1 MPLNV
6 YLTFEDNCREVFD
19 FYRSVFGGEYLIIQT
34 FGDGPADMG
43 ILDSERDRIMHAT
56 ISIGDS
62 FLMGSDTA
70 SNFSSPPT
78 AGDNFSLSYTSS
90 SREEVD
96 EFFARLS
103 AGGDGDHAA
112 ARDLLGVLL
121 WFLHRQVR
129 HQLAI
134 GLRASLGVT
143 QARGIVYFPFA
154 PVTGTGSASKSR
166 SVLIVYVDVLQ
177 APIITV

>member
-19 FYRSVFGGEYLIIQT
+19 FYRSVFGGEYLIILT

-62 FLMGSDTA
+62 FLMGSDSA
-70 SNFSSPPT
+70 SSFAPPPT
-78 AGDNFSLSYTSS
+78 VGDNFSLSYTSS
-90 SREEVD
+90 SREEAD

-103 AGGDGDHAA
+103 AGGTVTMPLQETFWGSYFGSCTDKFGIN
-112 ARDLLGVLL
+112 
-121 WFLHRQVR
+121 W
-129 HQLAI
+129 QLDYE
-134 GLRASLGVT
+134 LPSE
-143 QARGIVYFPFA
+143 
-154 PVTGTGSASKSR
+154 
-166 SVLIVYVDVLQ
+166 
-177 APIITV
+177 

>member
-19 FYRSVFGGEYLIIQT
+19 FYRSVFGGEYLIILT

-62 FLMGSDTA
+62 FLMGSDSA
-70 SNFSSPPT
+70 SSFASPPT
-78 AGDNFSLSYTSS
+78 VGDNFSLSYTSS

-103 AGGDGDHAA
+103 AGGTVTMPLQETFWGSYFGSCTDKFGIN
-112 ARDLLGVLL
+112 
-121 WFLHRQVR
+121 W
-129 HQLAI
+129 QLDYE
-134 GLRASLGVT
+134 LPSE
-143 QARGIVYFPFA
+143 
-154 PVTGTGSASKSR
+154 
-166 SVLIVYVDVLQ
+166 
-177 APIITV
+177 

>member
-78 AGDNFSLSYTSS
+78 AGDNFSLTYTSS

-103 AGGDGDHAA
+103 AGGTVTMPLQETFWGSYFGSCTDKFGIN
-112 ARDLLGVLL
+112 
-121 WFLHRQVR
+121 W
-129 HQLAI
+129 QLDYE
-134 GLRASLGVT
+134 LST
-143 QARGIVYFPFA
+143 E
-154 PVTGTGSASKSR
+154 
-166 SVLIVYVDVLQ
+166 
-177 APIITV
+177 

>member
-34 FGDGPADMG
+34 FGDGPSDMG

-78 AGDNFSLSYTSS
+78 VGDNFSLSYTPS

-103 AGGDGDHAA
+103 AGGTVTMPLQETFWGSYFGSCTDKFGIN
-112 ARDLLGVLL
+112 
-121 WFLHRQVR
+121 W
-129 HQLAI
+129 QLNYE
-134 GLRASLGVT
+134 LPSE
-143 QARGIVYFPFA
+143 
-154 PVTGTGSASKSR
+154 
-166 SVLIVYVDVLQ
+166 
-177 APIITV
+177 

>member
-34 FGDGPADMG
+34 FGDGPSDMG

-70 SNFSSPPT
+70 SNFSP
-78 AGDNFSLSYTSS
+78 
-90 SREEVD
+90 
-96 EFFARLS
+96 
-103 AGGDGDHAA
+103 
-112 ARDLLGVLL
+112 
-121 WFLHRQVR
+121 RQ
-129 HQLAI
+129 
-134 GLRASLGVT
+134 
-143 QARGIVYFPFA
+143 P
-154 PVTGTGSASKSR
+154 
-166 SVLIVYVDVLQ
+166 
-177 APIITV
+177 

>member
-62 FLMGSDTA
+62 FLMGSDSA
-70 SNFSSPPT
+70 SSFAPPPT
-78 AGDNFSLSYTSS
+78 VGDNFSLSYTSS
-90 SREEVD
+90 SREEAD

-103 AGGDGDHAA
+103 AGGTVTMPLQETFWGSYFGSCTDKFGIN
-112 ARDLLGVLL
+112 
-121 WFLHRQVR
+121 W
-129 HQLAI
+129 QLDYE
-134 GLRASLGVT
+134 LPSE
-143 QARGIVYFPFA
+143 
-154 PVTGTGSASKSR
+154 
-166 SVLIVYVDVLQ
+166 
-177 APIITV
+177 

>member
-78 AGDNFSLSYTSS
+78 VGDNFSLSYTSS

-103 AGGDGDHAA
+103 AGGTVTMPLQETFWGSYFGSCTDKFGIN
-112 ARDLLGVLL
+112 
-121 WFLHRQVR
+121 W
-129 HQLAI
+129 QLDYE
-134 GLRASLGVT
+134 LST
-143 QARGIVYFPFA
+143 E
-154 PVTGTGSASKSR
+154 
-166 SVLIVYVDVLQ
+166 
-177 APIITV
+177 

>member
-56 ISIGDS
+56 ITIGDS
-62 FLMGSDTA
+62 FLMGSDSA
-70 SNFSSPPT
+70 SSFAPPPT
-78 AGDNFSLSYTSS
+78 VGDNFSLSYTSS
-90 SREEVD
+90 SREEAD

-103 AGGDGDHAA
+103 AGGTVTMPLQETFWGSYFGSCTDKFGIN
-112 ARDLLGVLL
+112 
-121 WFLHRQVR
+121 W
-129 HQLAI
+129 QLDYE
-134 GLRASLGVT
+134 LPSE
-143 QARGIVYFPFA
+143 
-154 PVTGTGSASKSR
+154 
-166 SVLIVYVDVLQ
+166 
-177 APIITV
+177 

>member
-62 FLMGSDTA
+62 FLMGSDSA
-70 SNFSSPPT
+70 SSFAPPPT
-78 AGDNFSLSYTSS
+78 VGDNFSLSYTSS

-103 AGGDGDHAA
+103 AGGTVTMPLQETFWGSYFGSCTDKFGIN
-112 ARDLLGVLL
+112 
-121 WFLHRQVR
+121 W
-129 HQLAI
+129 QLNYE
-134 GLRASLGVT
+134 LPT
-143 QARGIVYFPFA
+143 E
-154 PVTGTGSASKSR
+154 
-166 SVLIVYVDVLQ
+166 
-177 APIITV
+177 

>member
-19 FYRSVFGGEYLIIQT
+19 FYRSVFGGEYLIILT

-62 FLMGSDTA
+62 FLMGSDSA
-70 SNFSSPPT
+70 SSFAPPPT
-78 AGDNFSLSYTSS
+78 VGDNFSLSYTSS
-90 SREEVD
+90 SREEAD

-103 AGGDGDHAA
+103 AGGTVTMPLQETFWGSYFGSCTDKFGIN
-112 ARDLLGVLL
+112 
-121 WFLHRQVR
+121 W
-129 HQLAI
+129 QLDYE
-134 GLRASLGVT
+134 LST
-143 QARGIVYFPFA
+143 E
-154 PVTGTGSASKSR
+154 
-166 SVLIVYVDVLQ
+166 
-177 APIITV
+177 

>member
-34 FGDGPADMG
+34 FGDGPAEMG

-78 AGDNFSLSYTSS
+78 AGDNFSLTYTSS

-96 EFFARLS
+96 ALFANLS
-103 AGGDGDHAA
+103 AGGEVTMPLQETFWGSYFGSCTDKFGIN
-112 ARDLLGVLL
+112 
-121 WFLHRQVR
+121 W
-129 HQLAI
+129 QLDYE
-134 GLRASLGVT
+134 LPT
-143 QARGIVYFPFA
+143 E
-154 PVTGTGSASKSR
+154 
-166 SVLIVYVDVLQ
+166 
-177 APIITV
+177 

>member
-34 FGDGPADMG
+34 FGDGPSDMG

-62 FLMGSDTA
+62 FLMGSDSA
-70 SNFSSPPT
+70 SSFAPPPT
-78 AGDNFSLSYTSS
+78 VGDNFSLSYTSS
-90 SREEVD
+90 SREEAD

-103 AGGDGDHAA
+103 AGGTVTMPLQETFWGSYFGSCTDKFGIN
-112 ARDLLGVLL
+112 
-121 WFLHRQVR
+121 W
-129 HQLAI
+129 QLDYE
-134 GLRASLGVT
+134 LPSE
-143 QARGIVYFPFA
+143 
-154 PVTGTGSASKSR
+154 
-166 SVLIVYVDVLQ
+166 
-177 APIITV
+177 

>member
-62 FLMGSDTA
+62 FLMGSDSA
-70 SNFSSPPT
+70 SSFAPPPT
-78 AGDNFSLSYTSS
+78 VGDNFSLSYTSS
-90 SREEVD
+90 SREEAD
-96 EFFARLS
+96 ELFAKLS
-103 AGGDGDHAA
+103 TDGTVTMPLQETFWGSYFGSCTDKFGINWQLDHE
-112 ARDLLGVLL
+112 L
-121 WFLHRQVR
+121 
-129 HQLAI
+129 
-134 GLRASLGVT
+134 
-143 QARGIVYFPFA
+143 
-154 PVTGTGSASKSR
+154 
-166 SVLIVYVDVLQ
+166 
-177 APIITV
+177 TVE